1 VSSTAY
7 THGLAWNVMQ
17 SHPIGFSELT
27 FGYWSTPPGPI
38 SQFGVN
44 EPTGGTK

>member
-1 VSSTAY
+1 
-7 THGLAWNVMQ
+7 MQ
-17 SHPIGFSELT
+17 SHPMGFSEFT

-44 EPTGGTK
+44 EPTGGNQ